1 VVRPLLERE
10 EGRDLYENRW
20 IFDLVRLAMTNLSPS
35 AIDPFAGRLSPKL
48 LGGGRARIAK
58 VRLSLRERDAFYRRA
73 YAEDR
78 APSLLLRRFAEAYV
92 RGAAVPPLSDTASR
106 HEASHLVGPVAFA
119 VSPDLYER
127 LRARA
132 EAECVSISPVLRRF
146 VLAYVGE
153 AVIGEPDT
161 QTD

>member
-1 VVRPLLERE
+1 M
-10 EGRDLYENRW
+10 
-20 IFDLVRLAMTNLSPS
+20 IFDLVRLAMTNLSSS
-35 AIDPFAGRLSPKL
+35 AAHPFAGRLSPKL
-48 LGGGRARIAK
+48 FGGGRSRIAK
-58 VRLSLRERDAFYRRA
+58 VRLSLRDRDAFYRRA

-92 RGAAVPPLSDTASR
+92 GGATVPPLSDTASR
-106 HEASHLVGPVAFA
+106 HEASHLAGPVAFA
-119 VSPDLYER
+119 VSRDLYER

-146 VLAYVGE
+146 VLAYVRE

-161 QTD
+161 QVA